1 MAVAKKLIAK
11 PFVGRW
17 RITEMETWPQDY
29 VDLDGPGHITIKA
42 GRSGELEF
50 GAIIGFIDY
59 RIGTGA
65 NGSRLEFSWD
75 GEDETDPISGRG
87 WAEVRDGRLRGRLFI
102 HNGDESG
109 FVAKRE
115 RRAI

>member
-1 MAVAKKLIAK
+1 MATAKKPSAK

-42 GRSGELEF
+42 GRSGQFEF
-50 GAIIGFIDY
+50 GAVIGFIDY
-59 RIGTGA
+59 RVENAADGA
-65 NGSRLEFSWD
+65 RLEFSWD

-87 WAEVRDGRLRGRLFI
+87 WVTIRGNELHGRLFI

-109 FVAKRE
+109 FIARKG
-115 RRAI
+115 